1 MDKAYA
7 ELKKDASELS
17 EICGAEVGE
26 TVGKMKEANLM
37 VKMIRQDMTIF
48 AECLKSKCEETKELF
63 ECGLEE
69 KEPVVLKIAFESMG
83 AIAKKIV
90 TFGDEQSKNLK
101 DAGLKFA

>member
-37 VKMIRQDMTIF
+37 VKIIRQDMTIF

-90 TFGDEQSKNLK
+90 TFGEEQSKNLK